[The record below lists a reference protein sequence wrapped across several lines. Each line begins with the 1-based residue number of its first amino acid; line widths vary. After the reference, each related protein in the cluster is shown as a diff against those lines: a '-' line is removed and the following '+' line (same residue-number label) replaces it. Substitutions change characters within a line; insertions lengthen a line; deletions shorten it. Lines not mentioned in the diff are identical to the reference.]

1 MDLNVFKL
9 EKLKIKAYKSPRTV
23 DRRGGSGNFE
33 AMFNPESFSR
43 KYAIQ
48 YGRGQGLNSSDQQ
61 ATYSRSEPSDLKLKL
76 VLDGSGVSEMGIL
89 QLGPQKKVS
98 DRIQEF
104 LNLTFEMNGE
114 IHEPNYLTVEWGDL
128 TFSCR
133 LESVDITYTNFEH
146 DGTPLRAELDVS
158 LISDS
163 GGRKAI
169 GSGDIRSSPDLTH
182 SRVVRSGDTL
192 PLLTQEIYGSSAYYL
207 RVAQV
212 NNLDNFR
219 RLNPGQEIIF
229 PPLDK

>member
-9 EKLKIKAYKSPRTV
+9 EKLKIKAYKA
-23 DRRGGSGNFE
+23 RGRSTADWVGNFE

-158 LISDS
+158 LISDTEAEK
-163 GGRKAI
+163 RLAQENQ
-169 GSGDIRSSPDLTH
+169 SSPDLTH

>member
-9 EKLKIKAYKSPRTV
+9 EKLKIKAYKA
-23 DRRGGSGNFE
+23 RGRSTADWVGDFE
-33 AMFNPESFSR
+33 AMFNPETFSR

-61 ATYSRSEPSDLKLKL
+61 ATYSRSEPSDLKLML

-158 LISDS
+158 LISDTEAEK
-163 GGRKAI
+163 RLAQENQ
-169 GSGDIRSSPDLTH
+169 SSPDLTH